1 MKLNFPHADCE
12 CKYVVI
18 AVVALCFT
26 RLLFTNSIFIFTDHI
41 SRLLFTNSIFVST
54 DHISR
59 LQTDSFR
66 ASQQKRLDS
75 TYSPSLSPTG
85 TKGPYWN
92 TPYCQEL
99 FINNTQIPMQLE
111 PGGPT
116 EFLSGQFRQD
126 MFVFNNFFRDTK
138 KMFNGFFIESGAAGI
153 PHSMTL
159 FYERCLGWE
168 GLCVE
173 PTEAWYPELEA
184 GRTCTLVKGC
194 IGEESDDTFVIEG
207 VGETSHLV
215 KSDGGM
221 KCMSLRQIL
230 DTYAEG
236 RRHVDFWSL
245 DVEGHELS
253 VLESVDFSEIDVTAL
268 LIEDMHLDHRALSY
282 AMTKN
287 QMVLYYQL
295 ASGDSVWVNRQSM
308 IPEVKYVD
316 AREDATYKYI
326 YENYFAPKSE
336 SNKVEQSKE

>member
-1 MKLNFPHADCE
+1 MQTAKMKLNFPHADCD
-12 CKYVVI
+12 CKYVII
-18 AVVALCFT
+18 AIAALFFA
-26 RLLFTNSIFIFTDHI
+26 RLLFTG
-41 SRLLFTNSIFVST
+41 SIFVST

-59 LQTDSFR
+59 LQTDSLK
-66 ASQQKRLDS
+66 QKRLDS
-75 TYSPSLSPTG
+75 TYSPPLSPTG
-85 TKGPYWN
+85 TKGAYWN

-116 EFLSGQFRQD
+116 EYFSGQFRQD

-194 IGEESDDTFVIEG
+194 IGEESEDTFVIEG

-253 VLESVDFSEIDVTAL
+253 VLKSVDFSEIDVTAV
-268 LIEDMHLDHRALSY
+268 LIEDMHLDHRELSY

-295 ASGDSVWVNRQSM
+295 ASGDSVWVNRESM
-308 IPEVKYVD
+308 LPEVKYVD

>member
-1 MKLNFPHADCE
+1 MQFDKKYCDCK
-12 CKYVVI
+12 CVI
-18 AVVALCFT
+18 IAIAALFFA
-26 RLLFTNSIFIFTDHI
+26 RLLFTG
-41 SRLLFTNSIFVST
+41 SIFVST

-59 LQTDSFR
+59 LQTDSLK
-66 ASQQKRLDS
+66 QKSLDS
-75 TYSPSLSPTG
+75 TYSPPLSPTG
-85 TKGPYWN
+85 TKGAYWN

-116 EFLSGQFRQD
+116 EYFSGQFRQD
-126 MFVFNNFFRDTK
+126 MFVFNNFFRDTE

-194 IGEESDDTFVIEG
+194 IGEESEDTFVIEG

-253 VLESVDFSEIDVTAL
+253 VLKSVDFSEIDVTAV
-268 LIEDMHLDHRALSY
+268 LIEDMHLDHRELSY

-308 IPEVKYVD
+308 LPEVKYVD

-326 YENYFAPKSE
+326 YENYFAPGKSE